1 VLETARPEIP
11 SPAFDAMTL
20 AAILADVRAAVGAR
34 FAGVHQLSADAI
46 VLSFRDDR
54 RVYHLLYSI
63 HPQLARVHFTAR
75 PEATERLGPFGQ
87 LLRSRLIDAHIAGV
101 EQPAFDRILRLRL
114 DALEGPLVLI
124 AEVMGRRSN
133 LILADERI
141 VIGALKVV
149 TARMSPR
156 RPVLPGRPYAAP
168 PADRGSLEDI
178 DPAGFQAVLSGD
190 TPLAQQ
196 LARGVLGLGPIL
208 AREIAL
214 RAGIDPELPAGAAAA
229 WWSRL
234 WDALGELRA
243 TWRAHNFAPTEYQRD
258 GAVVAFSPTPLRV
271 YDHLRA
277 VPVSSMSEA
286 VDRYYQGRG
295 DARGFEERRRAL
307 ASAVRGVL
315 RQREAAL
322 EANLTALAESRSAD
336 RFRILGELLL
346 TYGSR
351 ASPRQ
356 TALTVPDHTEG
367 GRETTI
373 PLDPDLTPSENAQ
386 RLFRKYA
393 KAQATSRALPGRI
406 AVLRSEAQVLREALV
421 QIESAGSADDV
432 WEIHQDL
439 AEQKILR
446 RPPRSR
452 PTAPTG
458 PRRFPAPGGA
468 VILVGR
474 SAREN
479 DHLTFH
485 LAGPDTLWFHARG
498 IPGAHV
504 ILKSDADASEAGIT
518 AAAQVAAFYSEGRG
532 AGLVA
537 VDYVPRR
544 HVRKLRGAA
553 PGAVVYEKE
562 RTIRVAPQL
571 PASLAEVS
579 RRGRLR

>member
-1 VLETARPEIP
+1 
-11 SPAFDAMTL
+11 MTL
-20 AAILADVRAAVGAR
+20 AAILVDVRAIVGAR
-34 FAGVHQLSADAI
+34 FAGVHQLSADTI
-46 VLSFRDDR
+46 VLTFRDDR
-54 RVYHLLYSI
+54 RAHHLLCSI
-63 HPQLARVHFTAR
+63 HPQTARIHFTAR

-87 LLRSRLIDAHIAGV
+87 LLKSRLVDAHVAGI

-124 AEVMGRRSN
+124 GEVMGRRSN
-133 LILADERI
+133 LILTDERV

-149 TARMSPR
+149 TAQMSPR
-156 RPVLPGRPYAAP
+156 RPMLPGRPYAAP
-168 PADRGSLEDI
+168 PADRGSADDI
-178 DPAGFQAVLSGD
+178 DPAAFQALLSGSN
-190 TPLAQQ
+190 PLAQH
-196 LARGVLGLGPIL
+196 LARGLLGLGPIL

-214 RAGIDPELPAGAAAA
+214 RAGIDPDLPASAAAPD
-229 WWSRL
+229 WDRL

-243 TWRAHNFAPTEYQRD
+243 IWHAHHFAPTEYQRD
-258 GAVVAFSPTPLRV
+258 GTVVAFAPTPLRV
-271 YDHLRA
+271 YDQLHA

-286 VDRYYQGRG
+286 VDHYFRGRG
-295 DARGFEERRRAL
+295 DSSGFEERRRTL
-307 ASAVRGVL
+307 ASAVRAVL
-315 RQREAAL
+315 RQREVAL
-322 EANLTALAESRSAD
+322 EANLTALAESHSAD
-336 RFRILGELLL
+336 RFRIMGELLL

-356 TALTVPDHTEG
+356 TALTVPDYTEG

-393 KAQATSRALPGRI
+393 KAQATSRALPARI
-406 AVLRSEAQVLREALV
+406 AALRSAVQVLREALV

-439 AEQKILR
+439 AEQKVLR

-452 PTAPTG
+452 PSAPGG
-458 PRRFPAPGGA
+458 PRRFPAPDGA

-479 DHLTFH
+479 DRLTFH

-504 ILKSDADASEAGIT
+504 ILKSDAAPSEAGIT

-532 AGLVA
+532 SGSVA

-553 PGAVVYEKE
+553 PGAVVYDQE
-562 RTIRVAPQL
+562 RTIRVAPR
-571 PASLAEVS
+571 PAASLVELP
-579 RRGRLR
+579 RRARLR